1 MFNNDTQQYKPD
13 DLVEFLRVP
22 STIKLDTIG
31 ILDDALPRKQ
41 QEHNCAPYYHEPIS
55 PTFKKTSL
63 KIELNTDQKNFS
75 WNNVDALSPI
85 IQKTNAS
92 P

>member
-31 ILDDALPRKQ
+31 ILDDALPRK
-41 QEHNCAPYYHEPIS
+41 
-55 PTFKKTSL
+55 
-63 KIELNTDQKNFS
+63 
-75 WNNVDALSPI
+75 
-85 IQKTNAS
+85 
-92 P
+92 